1 MDGRGMG
8 TGFGWEGGEEMSK
21 RMIRLYRRLKTWD
34 MGIFFGTKVVKQWG
48 EYLFNREGLI
58 IYGFYEIDGSYSI
71 FEGISGYLIGNKN
84 TKEEAISDAKSALSK
99 ASADLI
105 ENIKAM
111 APYYGMSAMH
121 IGPLNIVRDNTLL
134 GDRKKQKRYRNRIGN
149 IRCKDCDSLYSKC
162 LSSEKSCCPDYHCS
176 TRSKKMEV

>member
-1 MDGRGMG
+1 MG

-48 EYLFNREGLI
+48 EYLFNHEGLI

-134 GDRKKQKRYRNRIGN
+134 GDRKKQKRYRNRIGKSTARKSQD
-149 IRCKDCDSLYSKC
+149 ILKRC
-162 LSSEKSCCPDYHCS
+162 
-176 TRSKKMEV
+176 RN